1 MRKLA
6 ISLAVISLLFIGCSN
21 NSKNKEES
29 VKKESAVEVK
39 AAVKEVEK
47 KSESTV
53 KKEEAKSLSQKAD
66 ESIKQVRKVVKEG
79 AAKVVEKTKELAK
92 QAGDNELVQKYA
104 KKATE
109 GTKALAAMMPVSMGG
124 GSKKE
129 TVDNKAKEIFT
140 VCAGCHGQKAQ
151 NKALGVSK
159 VIAGWSA
166 EKIEDALNGYKN
178 GTYGGA
184 MKSVM
189 QAQASKLSS
198 DDIKAVAKYI
208 SQL

>member
-6 ISLAVISLLFIGCSN
+6 ISLAVVSLLFIGCSN

-29 VKKESAVEVK
+29 VKKESAVE
-39 AAVKEVEK
+39 AQTPVKEVEK
-47 KSESTV
+47 KSESAV
-53 KKEEAKSLSQKAD
+53 KKEKTKSLSQKAD
-66 ESIKQVRKVVKEG
+66 ESIKQASKVVKEG
-79 AAKVVEKTKELAK
+79 VAKVVEKTKELAK

-104 KKATE
+104 KKVTE
-109 GTKALAAMMPVSMGG
+109 GTKALAAMVPASMGG
-124 GSKKE
+124 SSKKE
-129 TVDNKAKEIFT
+129 TVDNKAKEVFM

-159 VIAGWSA
+159 VIAGWDVK
-166 EKIEDALNGYKN
+166 KIEDALNGYKN

-189 QAQASKLSS
+189 QAQASQLSS